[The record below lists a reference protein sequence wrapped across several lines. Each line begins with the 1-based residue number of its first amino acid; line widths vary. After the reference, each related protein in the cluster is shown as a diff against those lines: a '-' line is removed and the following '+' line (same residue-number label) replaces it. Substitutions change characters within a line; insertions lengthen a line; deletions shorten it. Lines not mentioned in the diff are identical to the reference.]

1 MTEMKF
7 TADKPIMYFDNS
19 MKTSIY
25 LLAEWEVLAEAGET
39 DELTKSTVPMY
50 AEMALNDVLYEY
62 SRTVPYSALAEKYD
76 EISTVV
82 SEKMTEKL
90 RLPCTAKLIS
100 LKPDER
106 SAKMMEQ
113 LALMEKMKDPAYAA
127 EQMER
132 AMQQARETAEKNGID
147 LSALQNMPMPDMP
160 AVSETDDTLAR
171 AQAMA
176 AHYEQLKKAAAAA
189 PVYAAAAQQTAP
201 RPVFCGSCGGKLPE
215 SGNFCPNCGAKI

>member
-25 LLAEWEVLAEAGET
+25 LLAEWEVLAEAGEN

-50 AEMALNDVLYEY
+50 A
-62 SRTVPYSALAEKYD
+62 
-76 EISTVV
+76 
-82 SEKMTEKL
+82 
-90 RLPCTAKLIS
+90 
-100 LKPDER
+100 
-106 SAKMMEQ
+106 AKM
-113 LALMEKMKDPAYAA
+113 ALMEKMKDPAYAA
-127 EQMER
+127 AELER

-176 AHYEQLKKAAAAA
+176 AHYDQLKKAAAAA

-215 SGNFCPNCGAKI
+215 SCNFCPNCGAKI